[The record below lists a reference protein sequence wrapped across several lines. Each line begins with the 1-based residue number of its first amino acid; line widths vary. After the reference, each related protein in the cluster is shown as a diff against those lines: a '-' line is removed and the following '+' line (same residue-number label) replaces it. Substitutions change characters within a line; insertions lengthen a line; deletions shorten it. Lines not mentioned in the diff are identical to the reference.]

1 MNDSKD
7 EAKLEQWPHITLKTL
22 MKA

>member
-22 MKA
+22 MRA